1 MSKHLYCIKGV
12 LKPQEIFCKSDRNKL
27 SSFGFWGSTLR
38 SETARILAGP
48 IDGIKGT
55 YPFGWSEEHFD
66 RRMKRIFIRAGNASR
81 LSDNRPFALKRR
93 SALTISKSIFLC
105 NHQQTSF
112 TRLHG
117 LCL

>member
-12 LKPQEIFCKSDRNKL
+12 LKPVKFSVSLIRNKL
-27 SSFGFWGSTLR
+27 SSFGLRGSTLR

-112 TRLHG
+112 TRLPAP
-117 LCL
+117 CL

>member
-12 LKPQEIFCKSDRNKL
+12 LKPRKFSVSLIRNKL
-27 SSFGFWGSTLR
+27 SSFGLRGSTLR

-81 LSDNRPFALKRR
+81 LSDNRPFALKLR
-93 SALTISKSIFLC
+93 SALTISKKYLSV
-105 NHQQTSF
+105 
-112 TRLHG
+112 
-117 LCL
+117 